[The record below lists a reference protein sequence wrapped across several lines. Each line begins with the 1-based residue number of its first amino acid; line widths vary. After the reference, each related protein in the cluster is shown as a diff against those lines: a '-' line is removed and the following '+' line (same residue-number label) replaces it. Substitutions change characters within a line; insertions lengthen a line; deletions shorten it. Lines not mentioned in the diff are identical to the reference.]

1 MNLPSGILL
10 QGGKYRI
17 VRFIGSGGFGCTY
30 EAEHVMLEKRVA
42 IKEFFVKDFC
52 NRDETTSNISVA
64 AQSKKALVEKLRSK
78 FMDEAKSLFRL
89 KHPGIVH
96 VSDVFE
102 ENGTVYY
109 VMDYIDGRSLQD
121 IVASEGFLPESRA
134 VKYIRQVADALGYVH
149 SNNRLHLDI
158 KPGNIMVD
166 STDNAILIDF
176 GASKQY
182 DEENGENTSTLLGRT
197 PGYAPPEQM
206 ANNIVTFLP
215 ATDIYSLGATLY
227 KLLTGLTPLDGSLR
241 IAGEQLRPLPSETT
255 AHTCKAVECS
265 MELNKNFRPQ
275 SVREFLDI
283 LGDEPEQA
291 NSASSLYEQS
301 GLQDRPQDSHE
312 VKSKTKSS
320 RLIAAICVIVGVA
333 VALPFLI
340 VPLSNGGH
348 EWVDLG
354 LSVKWA
360 TCNIGAS
367 ASTDYGDYFVMGETK
382 PISAA
387 DRTVTVRLRYLDDI
401 SGNTTYD
408 AAQANWGGHWRMP
421 TEEEFNE
428 LKTKCKWT
436 WGRQDG
442 HSGYKVTGPN
452 GNSIFLPAAGW
463 CDESDINRIGNFGAY
478 WSSSL
483 EDKGSSSAYGLFFT
497 SESVYV
503 YLYPNYTGRTIR
515 PVRD

>member
-166 STDNAILIDF
+166 SSDNAILIDF

-182 DEENGENTSTLLGRT
+182 DEDSGENHSTMRGMTR
-197 PGYAPPEQM
+197 GYAPPEQM
-206 ANNIVTFLP
+206 SSSLIKFYP
-215 ATDIYSLGATLY
+215 ATDIYSLGATFY
-227 KLLTGLTPLDGSLR
+227 KILSGETPLDTSER
-241 IAGEQLRPLPSETT
+241 ISGEELRPLPSGISRPVCQ
-255 AHTCKAVECS
+255 AIKFAL
-265 MELNKNFRPQ
+265 ELNKTKRPQ
-275 SVREFLDI
+275 SIAEFLSI
-283 LGDEPEQA
+283 LAP
-291 NSASSLYEQS
+291 SAS
-301 GLQDRPQDSHE
+301 DNRE
-312 VKSKTKSS
+312 VGSEET
-320 RLIAAICVIVGVA
+320 I
-333 VALPFLI
+333 
-340 VPLSNGGH
+340 LSDTVFRRDKPDDGGH
-348 EWVDLG
+348 ASVDLG

-360 TCNIGAS
+360 ACNIGAS
-367 ASTDYGDYFVMGETK
+367 RPSDIGDYYAWGELTPK
-382 PISAA
+382 A
-387 DRTVTVRLRYLDDI
+387 DYVREDCNTNILRLTDI
-401 SGNTTYD
+401 SGNPKYD
-408 AAQANWGGHWRMP
+408 AARANWGGSWRMP
-421 TEEEFNE
+421 TEEEIHE
-428 LKTKCKWT
+428 LIHKCKWIWT
-436 WGRQDG
+436 IQGGRTG
-442 HSGYKVTGPN
+442 FKVIGRN
-452 GNSIFLPAAGW
+452 GNFIFLPAGG
-463 CDESDINRIGNFGAY
+463 CMDGTKLSRIGYYGFY
-478 WSSSL
+478 WSSSVPL
-483 EDKGSSSAYGLFFT
+483 KTLYVGHTLFFSN
-497 SESVYV
+497 SESSLDWFYR
-503 YLYPNYTGRTIR
+503 YQGQTIR
-515 PVRD
+515 PVRDK